1 MILQVNK
8 PKFDLANITN
18 GFFLKGEEKYHHQT
32 NERKVGFIT
41 LTLIQVNHICNKLI
55 ENGVFSHIHNK
66 LLELKYQVC
75 S

>member
-1 MILQVNK
+1 MIQVNK

-18 GFFLKGEEKYHHQT
+18 GFFLKGEEKYPPQT
-32 NERKVGFIT
+32 NESKVGFIT
-41 LTLIQVNHICNKLI
+41 LTLIQINQICNKPI
-55 ENGVFSHIHNK
+55 ENVVFSHMRNK